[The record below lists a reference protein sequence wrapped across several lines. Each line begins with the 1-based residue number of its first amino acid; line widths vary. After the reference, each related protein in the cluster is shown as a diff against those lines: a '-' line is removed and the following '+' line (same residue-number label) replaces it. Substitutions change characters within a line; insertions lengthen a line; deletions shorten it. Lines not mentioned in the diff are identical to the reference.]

1 MSSWHVYLLRCA
13 DDTLYCGITNDLKR
27 RLASHNAGTGAKY
40 TRARTPVCLA
50 ASAEVGSKSDALK
63 LEIQVKRKKR
73 DQKIPFLESFGR
85 ALPDREL

>member
-13 DDTLYCGITNDLKR
+13 DETLYCGITNDLKR

-40 TRARTPVCLA
+40 TRSRTPVSLA
-50 ASAEVGSKSDALK
+50 ASTEVGSKSDALK

-73 DQKIPFLESFGR
+73 DRKIPFLESFVSS
-85 ALPDREL
+85 LPNAKI